1 MNCNIVRDLLP
12 LYHDGVCSEES
23 RAAVEEHLAG
33 CEACRRLLADM
44 DAPLPAAEKTETK
57 DDAAAVQRIAG
68 EWRRG
73 KWKSWRKGAAVAA
86 LACALLAGLWVLA
99 TQWVIFDVDPAK
111 IQVTDLRQ
119 LSDGRILY
127 HFRIDDDRD
136 LNSIYWDFGEDGDVW
151 LLPKR
156 ALYTEKRDEHLSL
169 ANLDQVLSVPE
180 LNNSAREMGIE
191 METVRIW
198 YGKDED
204 RVLVWEKDMELPAA
218 SPEDEARYGF
228 DEASAEY
235 WATRHTVS

>member
-1 MNCNIVRDLLP
+1 MNCEIVRDLLP
-12 LYHDGVCSEES
+12 LYHDRVCSEES
-23 RAAVEEHLAG
+23 RRAVEEHLEG
-33 CEACRRLLADM
+33 CGACRQLLADM

-57 DDAAAVQRIAG
+57 DDVSALQRIAG

-73 KWKSWRKGAAVAA
+73 KWKSWLKGAAAAA

-99 TQWVIFDVDPAK
+99 TQWVIFDVDPVK

-136 LNSIYWDFGEDGDVW
+136 LGSVYWDFGEDGDVW

-156 ALYTEKRDEHLSL
+156 ALYTEKRNEYLSM
-169 ANLDQVLSVPE
+169 ADFDQVLSIPE
-180 LNNSAREMGIE
+180 LNNWAQDMGIE

-198 YGKDED
+198 YGKDEN
-204 RVLVWEKDMELPAA
+204 RVLVWEKNMELPAA
-218 SPEDEARYGF
+218 SAHDEEVYGF
-228 DEASAEY
+228 NEESAEY
-235 WATRHTVS
+235 WSTRRS

>member
-12 LYHDGVCSEES
+12 LYHDGACSQES
-23 RAAVEEHLAG
+23 RRAVEEHLAG
-33 CEACRRLLADM
+33 CGTCRRLLADM
-44 DAPLPAAEKTETK
+44 DAPLPAAEGRKTK

-73 KWKSWRKGAAVAA
+73 KWKSWLKGAAVAA
-86 LACALLAGLWVLA
+86 LVCALLAGLLVLA
-99 TQWVIFDVDPAK
+99 TQWMILDVDPAK

-119 LSDGRILY
+119 LPDGRILY

-136 LNSIYWDFGEDGDVW
+136 LSSVYWDFGEDGDVW

-156 ALYTEKRDEHLSL
+156 ALYTEKRNEYLSM
-169 ANLDQVLSVPE
+169 ADFDQVLSIPE
-180 LNNSAREMGIE
+180 LNNWARDMGIE

-198 YGKDED
+198 YGKDEN

-218 SPEDEARYGF
+218 SAHDEEVYGF
-228 DEASAEY
+228 NEESAAY
-235 WATRHTVS
+235 WSTRRS